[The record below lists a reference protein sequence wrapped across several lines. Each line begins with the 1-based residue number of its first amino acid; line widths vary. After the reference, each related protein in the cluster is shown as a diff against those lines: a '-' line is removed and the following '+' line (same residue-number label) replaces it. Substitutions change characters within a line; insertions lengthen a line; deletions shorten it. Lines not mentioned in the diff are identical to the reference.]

1 MEPETRATSFEKD
14 AHKTKDNAPKTK
26 TRNRRGLDFK
36 DLDQDFPD
44 EYYEILFNDL
54 YTEIF
59 SLVHSAFLPG
69 GKPAV
74 TQTSP
79 WLREYP
85 EEFLRYVELVA
96 HPNTRA
102 GQWDLLLRDGNE
114 RVNLLT
120 AIIFRV
126 LDRKVFSS
134 LLFGAGGMHDETL
147 EKSDTALIIAEGFQR
162 SSLRSHTT
170 RTWLRTSTSNGE
182 PPRFWEEVDELCN
195 RMVAMLLPIY
205 AYANDITSSKSTHSL
220 KLYQSLHDVIAYAG
234 WLSVLVRLSP
244 AIVSIDWTAPGDRYS
259 MGQAN
264 SCHDA
269 YVNSKVAII
278 RQDMDSGEFEARS
291 RQVMS
296 AARVKISVTPKIVR
310 HKPVP
315 KTVAARGVTSYTIM
329 KPHVVYYQGYRL
341 EKEEKQAFISLPDYI
356 KQLRDRNC
364 VPLNIATLL

>member
-1 MEPETRATSFEKD
+1 
-14 AHKTKDNAPKTK
+14 
-26 TRNRRGLDFK
+26 
-36 DLDQDFPD
+36 
-44 EYYEILFNDL
+44 
-54 YTEIF
+54 
-59 SLVHSAFLPG
+59 
-69 GKPAV
+69 
-74 TQTSP
+74 
-79 WLREYP
+79 
-85 EEFLRYVELVA
+85 
-96 HPNTRA
+96 
-102 GQWDLLLRDGNE
+102 
-114 RVNLLT
+114 
-120 AIIFRV
+120 
-126 LDRKVFSS
+126 
-134 LLFGAGGMHDETL
+134 
-147 EKSDTALIIAEGFQR
+147 
-162 SSLRSHTT
+162 
-170 RTWLRTSTSNGE
+170 
-182 PPRFWEEVDELCN
+182 
-195 RMVAMLLPIY
+195 MLLPIY

-259 MGQAN
+259 MDQAN

-364 VPLNIATLL
+364 VPLNIATVCLFVTLVTLIWVGVFHTTLGQETWQTVQRWVHSERLYGYTPLIHGVWWDLER